1 MRSSCYSRD
10 GQSHVGICPEVNVQ
24 FFGDM
29 FKDYDNKFVTKNS
42 RNSREFS
49 FNHFDLK
56 FVFKDFLKKR
66 KAICTKH
73 KFNQQAIS
81 CYCKAV
87 SYLQD

>member
-1 MRSSCYSRD
+1 MY
-10 GQSHVGICPEVNVQ
+10 I

-56 FVFKDFLKKR
+56 FVFKDFFKKEEKLYALSISLTKKR
-66 KAICTKH
+66 FLVTAKQCHIYKIKVIFTCQVTPH
-73 KFNQQAIS
+73 
-81 CYCKAV
+81 CC
-87 SYLQD
+87 LC